1 MHLMPEFLD
10 AASGG
15 PARWANRFPGEPF
28 SLEYPDCSGANLFNC
43 LAQIATTRS
52 KRSVRCCRGI
62 EWTAASDLVMVN
74 RWLIGPVQGGQPS
87 SCIR

>member
-52 KRSVRCCRGI
+52 KRSDRCCLGI
-62 EWTAASDLVMVN
+62 DWTAASDLVMVN

>member
-1 MHLMPEFLD
+1 MRLLPEFLD

-15 PARWANRFPGEPF
+15 PARWANRFPGKPF
-28 SLEYPDCSGANLFNC
+28 LLEYLDCSGANLLNYP
-43 LAQIATTRS
+43 AQIATTRS